1 MNKLIIIG
9 LVLVLACETKEAK
22 VVDELEPK
30 VPRKTK
36 KIFQTL
42 SLLGDSLFTPD
53 YSVERQARLD
63 SNLNI
68 ANKNWQGDPSEINT
82 IWLGRRVAYA
92 GRYRQAIDIF
102 SEGLTRYPESYKLLR
117 HRGHRYISIRE
128 FDKAIE
134 DFKKAADMMPK
145 DRIEIEPDGIPN
157 SINTPL
163 SSTQFNIWYHLGLAY
178 YLKGNFEQ
186 ALRSYK
192 ECLKVSVNDDLQS
205 ATVDWLYMTYRRLGR
220 TEEAKQALIAVHENM
235 TIIENSSYF
244 KRLMMYKDDLP
255 VDSVLNVSDSDPD
268 LDLTLATQGY
278 GVGNWYLYNGDTTK
292 AIEVFKE
299 VIDGKH
305 WSAFGYIAVEADLA
319 RLDH

>member
-1 MNKLIIIG
+1 MNRLIIIG
-9 LVLVLACETKEAK
+9 LVLAIACGTKEGK
-22 VVDELEPK
+22 VVDEVEAKAPLK
-30 VPRKTK
+30 AG
-36 KIFQTL
+36 KIFQAV
-42 SLLGDSLFTPD
+42 SLRGDSLFTPE
-53 YSVERQARLD
+53 YSAEKRAKLD
-63 SNLNI
+63 SNLNV
-68 ANKNWQGDPSEINT
+68 ADKNWQSDPSEINT

-102 SEGLTRYPESYKLLR
+102 SEGLARYPGSYKLLR

-128 FDKAIE
+128 LDKAIE

-178 YLKGNFEQ
+178 YLKGEFEQ

-220 TEEAKQALIAVHENM
+220 EEEAKQALTAVHKNM

-244 KRLMMYKDDLP
+244 KRLMMYKGDVP

-292 AIEVFKE
+292 AVEVFKM
-299 VIDGKH
+299 VVDGKH
-305 WSAFGYIAVEADLA
+305 RSAFGYIAAEADLS
-319 RLDH
+319 RMDK